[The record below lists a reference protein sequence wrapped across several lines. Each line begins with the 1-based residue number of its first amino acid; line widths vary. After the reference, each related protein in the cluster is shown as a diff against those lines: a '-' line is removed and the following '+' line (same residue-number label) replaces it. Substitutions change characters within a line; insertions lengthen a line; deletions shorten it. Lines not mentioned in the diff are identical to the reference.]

1 MVGVLERRKG
11 QERENEKVGLGDQC
25 RVGNEGRRRDK
36 GRHSPRKENG
46 WERGKGGWAGCHRW
60 HERLRDSHRQAS
72 TIIGDMKTKVMCGR
86 KGEGRERVFRQR

>member
-1 MVGVLERRKG
+1 MRKLDKETSAAG
-11 QERENEKVGLGDQC
+11 
-25 RVGNEGRRRDK
+25 VGNERRRRDK

-46 WERGKGGWAGCHRW
+46 WERGKGVWAGCHRW

-72 TIIGDMKTKVMCGR
+72 TIIGDMKTKVRCGR